1 MIVVRNTFQLKFG
14 KAREAVALWRKGKPL
29 IEKGSKAKVRLLTD
43 ITGQFYTMVLEMEF
57 KSLAAY
63 EGGHQSTA
71 ASAAWRGWYKKFSNL
86 VESGHREIFQV
97 VD

>member
-14 KAREAVALWRKGKPL
+14 KSREAVALWHKGKPL

-43 ITGQFYTMVLEMEF
+43 LTGPFYTMVLEMEF
-57 KSLAAY
+57 KSLADF
-63 EGGHQSTA
+63 ERGHGSTG
-71 ASAAWRGWYKKFSNL
+71 ASAAWRGWYKKFSTL
-86 VESGHREIFQV
+86 IESGHREIFTV

>member
-1 MIVVRNTFQLKFG
+1 MIVVRNTFRLKFG
-14 KAREAVALWRKGKPL
+14 KSREATVLWHKGRPL

-43 ITGQFYTMVLEMEF
+43 VTGQFYTMVLEMEF
-57 KSLAAY
+57 KSLSEY
-63 EGGHQSTA
+63 ENGHRSTS
-71 ASAAWRGWYKKFSNL
+71 ASAAWRGWYKKFSAL

>member
-14 KAREAVALWRKGKPL
+14 KSREAVALWRKGKPL

-43 ITGQFYTMVLEMEF
+43 ITGRFYTMVLEMEF
-57 KSLAAY
+57 KSLA
-63 EGGHQSTA
+63 EFERGHGSTA
-71 ASAAWRGWYKKFSNL
+71 ASAAWRGWYKRFSAL
-86 VESGHREIFQV
+86 AESGSREIFNV